1 MKRHILAGILLGG
14 LGLTE
19 VAAQTDEEEQ
29 ARLIGLEEVA
39 LGIPPM
45 VAYAGEG
52 GGTYYNGSDK
62 AGGFTTGEV
71 FFENSY
77 NSEWMSWSGWAY
89 STTGDTE
96 TPGFG
101 NQYSSYAG
109 GAGEGDVYAVG
120 FAPARLDLPV
130 GWRAPERVLLTN
142 TTYAALAMRDGDAF
156 ARKFGDD
163 PATADEVE
171 SDYPDYLLL
180 TITGYAVDG
189 TELGHVEVYLADF
202 RGGESEDFI
211 LREWLEV
218 DLSGLSE
225 PGEEGSRSVAEL
237 GFRMESTDTGDFGMN
252 TPSYFALDG
261 LVLKPTATWGPYDLG
276 PDSLAGGGAWVDTGA
291 FLGWAYPA
299 GDYVFLEALEKWV
312 YLPESEIETGR
323 GAWIY
328 IPAE

>member
-1 MKRHILAGILLGG
+1 MLLWG
-14 LGLTE
+14 LGLTD
-19 VAAQTDEEEQ
+19 AMAQAEGRPE
-29 ARLIGLEEVA
+29 ARLIGLEEVD
-39 LGIPPM
+39 LGVPPM

-52 GGTYYNGSDK
+52 GGSYYNGSDE
-62 AGGFTTGEV
+62 AGGFFSGGA

-77 NSEWMSWSGWAY
+77 NPEWMSWMGWSY
-89 STTGDTE
+89 STTVDTE
-96 TPGFG
+96 TAGFG

-109 GAGEGDVYAVG
+109 GAGEGRVYAVG
-120 FAPARLDLPV
+120 FAPARLELPA

-163 PATADEVE
+163 PATPEEVE

-180 TITGYAVDG
+180 TITGYAAEG

-211 LREWLEV
+211 LREWLAV

-225 PGEEGSRSVAEL
+225 PEEGGARSVAEL

-252 TPSYFALDG
+252 TPSYFALDE
-261 LVLKPTATWGPYDLG
+261 LVLKTTATWGPYDLG
-276 PDSLAGGGAWVDTGA
+276 PHSLVGEGAWVDTGA

-299 GDYVFLEALEKWV
+299 GDFVFLQALDKWI

-323 GAWIY
+323 GAWVY